1 MDLRVPKAVRYLDP
15 MAKFRLTKEDL
26 ERRCYAQLAYLEA
39 LGRRVQLLEKQNE
52 LLLKYNH
59 KLIEELSDRTPP
71 IPYKIS
77 RKKTSK
83 DTWNGLAAED

>member
-1 MDLRVPKAVRYLDP
+1 
-15 MAKFRLTKEDL
+15 MAKFRQTKEDL
-26 ERRCYAQLAYLEA
+26 ERRCYAQLAYLEV

-59 KLIEELSDRTPP
+59 KLIEELGDRTPP

-83 DTWNGLAAED
+83 DTWDGLAAED

>member
-1 MDLRVPKAVRYLDP
+1 M
-15 MAKFRLTKEDL
+15 
-26 ERRCYAQLAYLEA
+26 
-39 LGRRVQLLEKQNE
+39 GRRIQLLEKQNE

-59 KLIEELSDRTPP
+59 KLIEELSDRKPP

-83 DTWNGLAAED
+83 KAWEDLAAEDQ